1 MSVSS
6 AQTQDTDAPE
16 PSRTLVLITLTFVTM
31 LYAMTVT
38 IANVSLP
45 QMQGALSATTDQ
57 IALVVTFNIV
67 ATAIVTPMTGWLAGR
82 FGRRNTMIWGVAGFT
97 ASSFLCGVAP
107 NLETLILFR
116 AAQGAFGAPLVPL
129 SQALLLDT
137 YPKKQHGMA
146 TSVYGT
152 GVILGPIIA
161 PTLGGYL
168 SEALSWRWVF
178 FMIIPF
184 GVVSWI
190 GVVALI
196 RARGDRPVTR
206 LDWTGFLSLAIAVAA
221 AQLMLDRG
229 ERNDWF
235 NSVEIIATTGLAG
248 LALYIFIAH
257 TVTTDPKNSFLNPV
271 LLKDRNYLLGL
282 VIVFVFGMLNFTPMV
297 LLPPLL
303 QTVQD
308 YPDSII
314 GWLLGARGAGTF
326 VGFLAMIYLSRMD
339 PRPLLIAG
347 FALQGIA
354 GLAMAGFDTNVTTFE
369 VAWTSALQGLG
380 VGLLWVPITLVTFA
394 TLEKKLLP
402 EGMALFHLLR
412 NFGSSVFISICIAV
426 VIRTG
431 KISYAEI
438 ATTISDFSERIGLPF
453 VTGGWSLEETSDV
466 AALAAEVGRQSI
478 MVGYVNAF
486 YMFAIACFAVLPF
499 IFLARV
505 NKNES

>member
-1 MSVSS
+1 MSGT
-6 AQTQDTDAPE
+6 AQTDVSTAPE
-16 PSRTLVLITLTFVTM
+16 SSRTLVLVTLTFVTM

-82 FGRRNTMIWGVAGFT
+82 FGRRNVMIWGVTGFT
-97 ASSFLCGVAP
+97 VSSFLCGIAP

-137 YPKKQHGMA
+137 YPKEQHGMA

-184 GVVSWI
+184 GVVSWF
-190 GVVALI
+190 GVVSLI
-196 RARGDRPVTR
+196 RARGHRPKTN

-235 NSVEIIATTGLAG
+235 TSTEILATAGLAG
-248 LALYIFIAH
+248 LALYVFIAH
-257 TVTTDPKNSFLNPV
+257 TATTDAKSSFLNPV
-271 LLKDRNYLLGL
+271 LLKDRNYVLGL
-282 VIVFVFGMLNFTPMV
+282 FIVFIFGMLNFTPMV

-308 YPDSII
+308 YPDTIV
-314 GWLLGARGAGTF
+314 GWLLGARGFGSLI
-326 VGFLAMIYLSRMD
+326 GFMAMIYLSRLD
-339 PRPLLIAG
+339 PRPLLIIG
-347 FALQGIA
+347 FSLQGIA
-354 GLAMAGFDTNVTTFE
+354 GFAMAGFDVNVTTFE

-380 VGLLWVPITLVTFA
+380 VGLIWVPITLVTFG
-394 TLEKKLLP
+394 TLDNKLLP

-412 NFGSSVFISICIAV
+412 NFGSSVFISICVAV

-431 KISYAEI
+431 KINYAEI
-438 ATTISDFSERIGLPF
+438 STVISDFSERIGLPF
-453 VTGGWSLEETSDV
+453 VAGGWSLEELEGI
-466 AALAAEVGRQSI
+466 AAVGAEIGRQSV

-486 YMFAIACFAVLPF
+486 YLFALACFTVMPF

-505 NKNES
+505 RKA